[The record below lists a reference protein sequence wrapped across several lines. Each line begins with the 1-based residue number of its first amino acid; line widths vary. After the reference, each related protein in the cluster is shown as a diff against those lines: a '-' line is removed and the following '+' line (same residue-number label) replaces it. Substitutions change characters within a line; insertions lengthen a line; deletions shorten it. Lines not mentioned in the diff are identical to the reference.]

1 MCRRAL
7 LGLEPTPQ
15 AAGEARRFVA
25 TTCHRWDIDD
35 VMDELTLTVSE
46 LVTNAVLHARTQI
59 EVELSVMGGA
69 VTVCVIDRDPRPP
82 VIRPVRLDLLADLD
96 AAPAM
101 ATETPDL
108 DDRHPASYVG
118 TSGSIA
124 GGRGLLIVDAL
135 ADEWGVAER
144 ADGKEVWLTVP
155 VQWTHQHECVCDQHR
170 FGRPGQGCVHMA
182 GPWDVAAVDHAQ

>member
-1 MCRRAL
+1 M
-7 LGLEPTPQ
+7 
-15 AAGEARRFVA
+15 
-25 TTCHRWDIDD
+25 H
-35 VMDELTLTVSE
+35 ELTLTVSE

-59 EVELSVMGGA
+59 EVELCVIGRA

-96 AAPAM
+96 ASPPV
-101 ATETPDL
+101 TPDL
-108 DDRHPASYVG
+108 DDRHPTTYVG

-155 VQWTHQHECVCDQHR
+155 VQWAHEHECVCDPHR
-170 FGRPGQGCVHMA
+170 FARPGHGCVHIA
-182 GPWDVAAVDHAQ
+182 GPWDDPTGDHAQ